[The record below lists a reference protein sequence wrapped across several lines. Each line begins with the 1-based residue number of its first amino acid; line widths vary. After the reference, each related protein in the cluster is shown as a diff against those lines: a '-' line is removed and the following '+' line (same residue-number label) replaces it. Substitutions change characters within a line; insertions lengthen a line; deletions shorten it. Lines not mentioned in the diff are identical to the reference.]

1 MGGGGGGCFGVVFLW
16 GWGEVGGRGVRVGG
30 GEGTNDIIMLI
41 IH

>member
-1 MGGGGGGCFGVVFLW
+1 MLFRGCFFVGVGGGGGKGCAG
-16 GWGEVGGRGVRVGG
+16 GG